1 MELRVDEFIQK
12 YGPFLAITIP
22 LFTYLGVA
30 EFGLLAAFAQTLF
43 LLFWS
48 YAGHRWCHSP
58 DMPLYAINPHIQIH
72 HNHALEL
79 PRWLSLVSEAIVNFF
94 GFTILLLF
102 EWLIGVKFL
111 STWIVLA
118 SAFLYIC
125 IHILDY
131 SIWPNSEHQLHHG
144 KADCNYGP
152 QFMDVLMETRCNPE
166 KPYDDFTVKIPHAV
180 VSFALAFALREN
192 EITSTWIDSLFQ
204 K

>member
-1 MELRVDEFIQK
+1 
-12 YGPFLAITIP
+12 LAITIP
-22 LFTYLGVA
+22 LFAYLGVA
-30 EFGLLAAFAQTLF
+30 EYGWPIALLQTLF

-48 YAGHRWCHSP
+48 YAGHAWCHSP

-79 PRWLSLVSEAIVNFF
+79 PRWLNLVSEAIVNFF

-118 SAFLYIC
+118 AAFLYIC
-125 IHILDY
+125 MHILDY
-131 SIWPNSEHQLHHG
+131 SIWPNPEHQLHHG
-144 KADCNYGP
+144 KANCNYGP
-152 QFMDVLMETRCNPE
+152 QFMDVIFNTRCDPT
-166 KPYDDFTVKIPHAV
+166 KPYDDFMLKIPHAI

-192 EITSTWIDSLFQ
+192 ETTSTWINGLFKQ
-204 K
+204 